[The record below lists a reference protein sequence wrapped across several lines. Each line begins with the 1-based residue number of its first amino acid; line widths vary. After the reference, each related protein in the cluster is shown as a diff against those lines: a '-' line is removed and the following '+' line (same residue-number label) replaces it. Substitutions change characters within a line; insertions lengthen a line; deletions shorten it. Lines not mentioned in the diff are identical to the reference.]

1 MAERLAIDFGAA
13 TTLVARWDEGAG
25 RAASEPLPGLSR
37 PLAAPEGE
45 EPWWSGPSLIHF
57 GQSDTRW
64 LGQQVVERDLYDSPR
79 TFRWMKRF
87 VATRN
92 PARLLLD
99 GRAITCQEAA
109 RQFLS
114 AILGY
119 LALEEASRD
128 AELALTIPV
137 EAYEHYE
144 DWLLQIAEAAG
155 FRRLRVIDEPS
166 AAALGHGLH
175 IQPGDVYLVFDMG
188 ASTVNVSVVLL
199 EERGGRSA
207 DQRCRVLG
215 KAGADLGGMV
225 VDRWLYQEA
234 LRRNGLG
241 DSDEMARRVSRPLL
255 ARCEWLKERLSFVDR
270 DGFVLA
276 DPATGRE
283 LVFNCQRR
291 ELEALLEAEGL
302 PGQLDRVIRRA
313 LREAWEKGY
322 AEEQV
327 KDVLM
332 VGGGSLMPCI
342 QDGLRRFFGSDRVQV
357 DRPLVAVALGAAA
370 FAAGVAFFDHI
381 QHQYAIRFVD
391 PASGGYRYQPIVE
404 RGTPYPTPAPVARLT
419 IKASHHG
426 QRQLG
431 LAIFE
436 VSRQQAVEKPVELVF
451 DPSGAVRIVAL
462 GPAETERQQYFW
474 MNEGNPLFL
483 EADPPA
489 AKSEPR
495 FEITFG
501 VDANKRLLLTV
512 WDIVQRRHLLAD
524 HPVVKLS

>member
-13 TTLVARWDEGAG
+13 NTLVARWDEAAG
-25 RAASEPLPGLSR
+25 RAVSVPVPGLSR
-37 PLAAPEGE
+37 TLSAAAGE
-45 EPWWSGPSLIHF
+45 DEWWSVPSLIHY
-57 GQSDTRW
+57 GEANTRW
-64 LGQQVVERDLYDSPR
+64 LGQQVLEQGLYDSPR

-87 VATRN
+87 IASRST
-92 PARLLLD
+92 ARLLLE
-99 GRAITCQEAA
+99 GRSISCQEAA
-109 RQFLS
+109 RDFLS

-119 LALEEASRD
+119 LALDVGSHD

-144 DWLLQIAEAAG
+144 DWLLEVAG
-155 FRRLRVIDEPS
+155 SAGYRRLRVIDEPS
-166 AAALGHGLH
+166 AAAFGHGLH

-188 ASTVNVSVVLL
+188 ASTVNVSAVLL
-199 EERGGRSA
+199 EERGGHSA
-207 DQRCRVLG
+207 GQRCRVLG

-234 LRRNGLG
+234 LRQNGLG
-241 DSDEMARRVSRPLL
+241 DSDELARRVSRPLL
-255 ARCEWLKERLSFVDR
+255 ARCEWLKERLSFADR
-270 DGFVLA
+270 DEFTIADPSTGRVLA
-276 DPATGRE
+276 FG
-283 LVFNCQRR
+283 CRR
-291 ELEALLEAEGL
+291 QELEALLDARGL
-302 PGQLDRVIRRA
+302 PGQLDRVVRRA

-327 KDVLM
+327 KAVLM
-332 VGGGSLMPCI
+332 VGGSSLMPCI
-342 QDGLRRFFGSDRVQV
+342 QHNLQRFFGTERVKLE
-357 DRPLVAVALGAAA
+357 RPLVAVARGAAA

-381 QHQYAIRFVD
+381 QHQYAVRYVD

-404 RGTPYPTPAPVARLT
+404 RGTPYPTSSPAARLT

-436 VSRQQAVEKPVELVF
+436 VSRQQAAEKPVELVF
-451 DPSGAVRIVAL
+451 DPSGAVRIVAP
-462 GPAETERQQYFW
+462 GPAELERQQYFW

-483 EADPPA
+483 EAEPPA

-495 FEITFG
+495 FEVTFG
-501 VDANKRLLLTV
+501 IDANKRLLVTV
-512 WDIVQRRHLLAD
+512 WDIVQRRHVMAD